1 MQEILSGLW
10 DIDEIGSMVHAYLW
24 QWGKTDLT
32 LIDCG
37 MPGDE
42 VKILAALRAHGFDPA
57 HIRRIIITHADVDHM
72 GSLRVLK
79 QTVKAPVACHSVE
92 KDLME
97 HPGKRTPAKTPAGY
111 AIRPLHALI
120 SLLPK
125 FRVAPVRPDQLLVD
139 SQVLAGEGFTVIHT
153 PGHTPGHISLLHKE
167 QRFLIV
173 GDALANRKDKLGG
186 PAVLFTPD
194 PYNAQRSI
202 WKLGKKYANDFD
214 IAVFGHGVPIL
225 TGAGERIKQHAAEI
239 YNTNGE

>member
-1 MQEILSGLW
+1 MQEILPGLW
-10 DIDEIGSMVHAYLW
+10 DINELGSVVHAYLW

-42 VKILAALRAHGFDPA
+42 VKILAALRGHGFDPA
-57 HIRRIIITHADVDHM
+57 HIRRILITHADVDHM
-72 GSLRVLK
+72 GSLKALK

-92 KDLME
+92 KDLLE
-97 HPGKRTPAKTPAGY
+97 HPRKRQPAKTPAGY
-111 AIRPLHALI
+111 AIRPLYALI
-120 SLLPK
+120 GLLPP

-139 SQVLAGEGFTVIHT
+139 GQDLREEGFTVIHT

-167 QRFLIV
+167 KRFLIV

-194 PYNAQRSI
+194 PFNAQRSI
-202 WKLGKKYANDFD
+202 WKLAKKYADSID
-214 IAVFGHGVPIL
+214 TVVFGHGVPIL
-225 TGAGERIKQHAAEI
+225 SGGGERIKQHAAEI
-239 YNTNGE
+239 YGTSEN

>member
-97 HPGKRTPAKTPAGY
+97 HPCIQIPTRRPGPSVVTGKWSREIAMFFMSMSGS
-111 AIRPLHALI
+111 RP
-120 SLLPK
+120 
-125 FRVAPVRPDQLLVD
+125 
-139 SQVLAGEGFTVIHT
+139 G
-153 PGHTPGHISLLHKE
+153 
-167 QRFLIV
+167 
-173 GDALANRKDKLGG
+173 
-186 PAVLFTPD
+186 
-194 PYNAQRSI
+194 
-202 WKLGKKYANDFD
+202 W
-214 IAVFGHGVPIL
+214 
-225 TGAGERIKQHAAEI
+225 
-239 YNTNGE
+239 